1 MSFTEG
7 LRRLVTGPAELFYG
21 MIRTL
26 FLRLSFSPAAATAAT
41 ILLLCLA
48 AAPVVISVL
57 RRLGVGSRPKELN
70 PRQKKTDRNNR
81 ILLVLCCVY
90 LTILTGLL
98 IPSQIIAASPQEFA
112 DVHEYADPARYL
124 LKTFLTAAGAFAL
137 WGLGYGLLLL
147 PKARKRYTL
156 LITVFSAWAAI
167 NYMLFGKGY
176 GIISS
181 ELRYEA
187 FVNAGIGPALLN
199 LAALA
204 AATGLILLLRK
215 KAPVILRI
223 VSLYGCIA
231 LIVMT
236 AINIHTIRTGVT
248 AAEASAARQT
258 GEKAT
263 FRLDLSGKNVV
274 VIMMDRTISGFVPY
288 FMEEKP
294 ELLRQFDGFTWY
306 PNTLAYGY
314 HTNIAAP
321 ALFGGYEYRPDGL
334 RSMQDKT
341 LREKHNEALKIMPVN
356 FLNAGYEVTVCDA
369 PYADY
374 QWIPDMSIYDD
385 YPAIRT
391 FNTIGTYND
400 DKEQTLAELERVR
413 NRNLFCYSLFRC
425 APVLLQETVYDRG
438 MYLEADAGENG
449 VEGFEL
455 LGVSADFMNSYMVM
469 KNLSAM
475 TQVTDSGGSTFLML
489 TNEMTHNVIELQ
501 EPDYEPAK
509 RPDNAAWD
517 AAHPIRRTADG
528 KELDLAGADELVKI
542 HYHSDM
548 AAFIQLGKWFDEL
561 RAQGVWDNT
570 RIILVSDH
578 GCYLGLFGVNLL
590 DKYPELKDSGLYEPD
605 QWTDTM
611 SYNPLLMVKDFGAK
625 GFTTD
630 NTFMTNADTPVT
642 AFEGLVDD
650 PRNPY
655 TGNPVTGEGKNDP
668 EQHLVESDW
677 AISRNDGIFFTDP
690 VRITFRGTD
699 VFNLENWS
707 VEK

>member
-1 MSFTEG
+1 MSFTDG
-7 LRRLVTGPAELFYG
+7 LRRLVIGPAELIYG

-41 ILLLCLA
+41 VLVLCLA
-48 AAPVVISVL
+48 AAPVIVSLL
-57 RRLGVGSRPKELN
+57 RRLGVGGRPKELN

-81 ILLVLCCVY
+81 ILLALCCVY
-90 LTILTGLL
+90 LTVLTGLL
-98 IPSQIIAASPQEFA
+98 IPSQVIAASPQEFA
-112 DVHEYADPARYL
+112 DVHEYADPVRYL
-124 LKTFLTAAGAFAL
+124 LKTGLTAAGLFML
-137 WGLGYGLLLL
+137 WGFGYGLFLL

-156 LITVFSAWAAI
+156 LVTVFSAWAAI
-167 NYMLFGKGY
+167 NYMLFGKNY

-181 ELRYEA
+181 ELRYET
-187 FVNAGIGPALLN
+187 FMNAGIGPALLN
-199 LAALA
+199 LAVLA
-204 AATGLILLLRK
+204 AAAGLILLLRK

-231 LIVMT
+231 LMVMT
-236 AINIHTIRTGVT
+236 VININTIRAGVS
-248 AAEASAARQT
+248 AAEASASRQT

-263 FRLDLSGKNVV
+263 FRLNRNGKNVI
-274 VIMMDRTISGFVPY
+274 VIMLDRTIGGFVPY
-288 FMEEKP
+288 LLNEKP
-294 ELLRQFDGFTWY
+294 ELLEQFDGFTWY
-306 PNTLAYGY
+306 PNTLSYGY

-334 RSMQDKT
+334 RDRQDLT
-341 LREKHNEALKIMPVN
+341 LREKHNESLKIMPVN

-400 DKEQTLAELERVR
+400 DKEKTLAELERVR

-438 MYLEADAGENG
+438 MYLEDGAGEGG
-449 VEGFEL
+449 VEGFDL
-455 LGVSADFMNSYMVM
+455 LGVSADYMNSYLVM
-469 KNLSAM
+469 KNLAAM
-475 TQVTDSGGSTFLML
+475 TRVTDDGPDTFLML

-501 EPDYEPAK
+501 EPDYEPAGK
-509 RPDNAAWD
+509 PDNAAWD
-517 AAHPIRRTADG
+517 AAHPTRTTADG
-528 KELDLAGADELVKI
+528 KVLDLAGAGELVKI
-542 HYHSDM
+542 HYHADM

-561 RAQGVWDNT
+561 RAQGIWDNT

-590 DKYPELKDSGLYEPD
+590 DKYPDLKDSGLYEPE

-611 SYNPLLMVKDFGAK
+611 CYNPLLMVKDFGAK

-642 AFEGLVDD
+642 AFAGLVDD
-650 PRNPY
+650 PRNPF
-655 TGNPVTGEGKNDP
+655 TGNPVTGEGKKDP

-677 AISRNDGIFFTDP
+677 AISRNTGNFFSDP
-690 VRITFRGTD
+690 VWITFRGTD
-699 VFNLENWS
+699 VFSPDNWS